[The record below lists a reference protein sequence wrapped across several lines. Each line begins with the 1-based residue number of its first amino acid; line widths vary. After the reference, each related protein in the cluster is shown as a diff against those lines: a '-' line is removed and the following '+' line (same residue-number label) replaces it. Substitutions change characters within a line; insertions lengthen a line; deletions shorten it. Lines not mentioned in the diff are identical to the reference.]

1 VATPRSFSSYY
12 RSYDLT
18 LQANPELYVQ
28 KKFPACFGAIRLS
41 NLSEVG
47 LRRIPGSLLD
57 PRAPLDDASSCS
69 FDIISERQQGFSELV
84 ATRSS
89 NALDNYLV

>member
-1 VATPRSFSSYY
+1 MY
-12 RSYDLT
+12 RRNFQHAL
-18 LQANPELYVQ
+18 ARV
-28 KKFPACFGAIRLS
+28 RLS

-47 LRRIPGSLLD
+47 LRRIPGPLLV

-69 FDIISERQQGFSELV
+69 SDIISERRPIFSEPV
-84 ATRSS
+84 ATRS